1 MKEESGKAESDGA
14 APGAESNAATESG
27 AATETA
33 AADGNAPESGSDN
46 KEEASGG
53 SDPTAM
59 NVTVN
64 GELITLHGKTSYI
77 FVDVFDY
84 IDFDLSK
91 PHGKMVVTKR
101 NGMRAEYSEYLREG
115 DRLDIYWE
123 K

>member
-1 MKEESGKAESDGA
+1 GKAESDGTSPEAKSAPA
-14 APGAESNAATESG
+14 A
-27 AATETA
+27 ETA
-33 AADGNAPESGSDN
+33 AADGSAPESGSGKN
-46 KEEASGG
+46 EENAGG